1 MIGQITFKVM
11 KFNLV
16 TIFPDLV
23 NNFIEHGLFAK
34 AINNS
39 LIEVKA
45 WDPREFSGNKDGRI
59 DDKPFGGGQGMLF
72 QAEPIINT
80 VNEIKK
86 HNKTHV
92 IFVAPHGTIFNQ
104 KKAIDLKAYE
114 NITIVC
120 GRYEGIDKRI
130 EETCIDEVISIGDY
144 VLNGGELAALVLME
158 AIARQ
163 HKDFI
168 GNKESLNDSFSDGL
182 LEHPQYTR
190 PEKTPH
196 GNVPEILI
204 SGNHEKISRWKL
216 KESLRI
222 TLKNRPDLIKSKDL
236 SDLEIELLN
245 EIKDE

>member
-1 MIGQITFKVM
+1 M

-16 TIFPDLV
+16 TIFPDLI
-23 NNFIEHGLFAK
+23 NNFVEHGLFAK
-34 AINNS
+34 AINNT
-39 LIEVKA
+39 LIEVKT

-72 QAEPIINT
+72 QAEPIIKT

-86 HNKTHV
+86 HNKTYV
-92 IFVAPHGTIFNQ
+92 VFVAPHGTLFDQ
-104 KKAIDLKAYE
+104 KKAIDLKDNE

-163 HKDFI
+163 YKNFI
-168 GNKESLNDSFSDGL
+168 GNEESLNDSFSDGL

-190 PEKTPH
+190 PEKTPY

-204 SGNHEKISRWKL
+204 SGNHEKINRWKL

-236 SDLEIELLN
+236 SELEIELLN

>member
-1 MIGQITFKVM
+1 M

-16 TIFPDLV
+16 TIFPDLI

-34 AINNS
+34 AITNS
-39 LIEVKA
+39 LIEVKT

-72 QAEPIINT
+72 QAEPIIKT

-92 IFVAPHGTIFNQ
+92 VFVAPHGTIFDQ
-104 KKAIDLKAYE
+104 KKAVDLKANE

-158 AIARQ
+158 VIARQ
-163 HKDFI
+163 HEGFI
-168 GNKESLNDSFSDGL
+168 GNEESLNDSFSDGL

-190 PEKTPH
+190 PEKIPH
-196 GNVPEILI
+196 GNVPKILI
-204 SGNHEKISRWKL
+204 SGNHEKIKRWKL

-222 TLKNRPDLIKSKDL
+222 TLKNRPDLIKSKNL

>member
-1 MIGQITFKVM
+1 M

-16 TIFPDLV
+16 TIFPDLI

-158 AIARQ
+158 AIARH

-190 PEKTPH
+190 PEKTPY

-204 SGNHEKISRWKL
+204 SGNHEKINRWKL

>member
-1 MIGQITFKVM
+1 M

-16 TIFPDLV
+16 TIFPDLI

-39 LIEVKA
+39 LIQVKT
-45 WDPREFSGNKDGRI
+45 WDPREFSGNRDGRI

-72 QAEPIINT
+72 QAEPIIKT

-86 HNKTHV
+86 HDKTHV
-92 IFVAPHGTIFNQ
+92 VFVAPHGTIFDQ
-104 KKAIDLKAYE
+104 KKAVDLKANE

-158 AIARQ
+158 VIARQ
-163 HKDFI
+163 HEGFI
-168 GNKESLNDSFSDGL
+168 GNEESLNDSFSDGL

-190 PEKTPH
+190 PEKIPH
-196 GNVPEILI
+196 GNVPKILI
-204 SGNHEKISRWKL
+204 SGNHEKIKRWKL

-222 TLKNRPDLIKSKDL
+222 TLKNRPELIESKNL

>member
-1 MIGQITFKVM
+1 M

-16 TIFPDLV
+16 TIFPDLI
-23 NNFIEHGLFAK
+23 NNFIEHGLFVK

-39 LIEVKA
+39 LIEVKT

-72 QAEPIINT
+72 QAEPIIKT
-80 VNEIKK
+80 VNQIKK

-92 IFVAPHGTIFNQ
+92 VFVAPHGTIFDQ
-104 KKAIDLKAYE
+104 KKAVDLKANE

-158 AIARQ
+158 SIARQ

-168 GNKESLNDSFSDGL
+168 GNEESLNDSFSDGL

-190 PEKTPH
+190 PEKIPH
-196 GNVPEILI
+196 GNVPKILI
-204 SGNHEKISRWKL
+204 SGNHEKIKRWKL

-222 TLKNRPDLIKSKDL
+222 TLKNRPDLIKSKNL

>member
-1 MIGQITFKVM
+1 M

-16 TIFPDLV
+16 TIFPDLI

-39 LIEVKA
+39 LIEVKT
-45 WDPREFSGNKDGRI
+45 WDPRQFSGNKDGRI

-72 QAEPIINT
+72 QAEPIIKT

-92 IFVAPHGTIFNQ
+92 VFVAPHGTIFDQ
-104 KKAIDLKAYE
+104 KKAVDLKANE

-158 AIARQ
+158 VIARQ
-163 HKDFI
+163 HEGFI
-168 GNKESLNDSFSDGL
+168 GNEESLNDSFSDGL

-190 PEKTPH
+190 PEKIPH
-196 GNVPEILI
+196 GNVPKILI
-204 SGNHEKISRWKL
+204 SGNHEKIKRWKL

-222 TLKNRPDLIKSKDL
+222 TLKNRPELIESKNL

>member
-1 MIGQITFKVM
+1 M

-16 TIFPDLV
+16 TIFPDLI
-23 NNFIEHGLFAK
+23 NNFIQHGLFAK
-34 AINNS
+34 AINNR
-39 LIEVKA
+39 LIEVKT
-45 WDPREFSGNKDGRI
+45 WDPREFTGNKDGRI

-72 QAEPIINT
+72 QAEPIIKT

-86 HNKTHV
+86 LNKTHV
-92 IFVAPHGTIFNQ
+92 VFVAPHGTIFDQ
-104 KKAIDLKAYE
+104 KKAIDLKANE

-158 AIARQ
+158 ATARQ

-168 GNKESLNDSFSDGL
+168 GNEESLNDSFSDGL

-190 PEKTPH
+190 PEKTPY

-204 SGNHEKISRWKL
+204 SGNHEKINRWKL

-222 TLKNRPDLIKSKDL
+222 TLKNRPDLIRSKDL
-236 SDLEIELLN
+236 SELEIELLN

>member
-1 MIGQITFKVM
+1 M

-16 TIFPDLV
+16 TIFPDLI

-39 LIEVKA
+39 LIEVKT
-45 WDPREFSGNKDGRI
+45 WDPRQFSGNKDGRI

-72 QAEPIINT
+72 QAEPIIKT

-92 IFVAPHGTIFNQ
+92 VFVAPHGTIFDQ
-104 KKAIDLKAYE
+104 KKAVDLKANE

-130 EETCIDEVISIGDY
+130 EQTCIDEVISIGDY

-158 AIARQ
+158 VIARQ
-163 HKDFI
+163 HEGFI
-168 GNKESLNDSFSDGL
+168 GNEESLNDSFSDGL

-190 PEKTPH
+190 PEKIPH
-196 GNVPEILI
+196 GNVPKILI
-204 SGNHEKISRWKL
+204 SGNHEKINRWKL

-222 TLKNRPDLIKSKDL
+222 TLKNRPDLIQSKDL

>member
-1 MIGQITFKVM
+1 M

-16 TIFPDLV
+16 TIFPDLI
-23 NNFIEHGLFAK
+23 NNFIQHGLFAK

-39 LIEVKA
+39 LIQVKT
-45 WDPREFSGNKDGRI
+45 WDPREFSGNRDGRI

-72 QAEPIINT
+72 QAEPIIKT

-86 HNKTHV
+86 HDKTHV
-92 IFVAPHGTIFNQ
+92 VFVAPHGTIFDQ
-104 KKAIDLKAYE
+104 KKVIELKANE

-144 VLNGGELAALVLME
+144 VLNGGELAAIVLME

-168 GNKESLNDSFSDGL
+168 GNEESLNDSFNNGL

-190 PEKTPH
+190 PEKMKLCE
-196 GNVPEILI
+196 VPKELLSGDHAAI
-204 SGNHEKISRWKL
+204 SMWRKKQMLGLTASR
-216 KESLRI
+216 R
-222 TLKNRPDLIKSKDL
+222 KDL
-236 SDLEIELLN
+236 FDKLNLSAEEKSLLEDFFNEL
-245 EIKDE
+245 K

>member
-1 MIGQITFKVM
+1 M

-16 TIFPDLV
+16 TIFPDLI

-39 LIEVKA
+39 LIEVKT
-45 WDPREFSGNKDGRI
+45 WDPRQFSGNKDGRI

-72 QAEPIINT
+72 QAEPIIKT

-92 IFVAPHGTIFNQ
+92 VFVAPHGTIFDQ
-104 KKAIDLKAYE
+104 KKAIDLKANE

-158 AIARQ
+158 VIARQ
-163 HKDFI
+163 HEGFI
-168 GNKESLNDSFSDGL
+168 GNEESLNDSFSDGL

-190 PEKTPH
+190 PEKIPH
-196 GNVPEILI
+196 GNVPKILI
-204 SGNHEKISRWKL
+204 SGNHEKIKRWKL

-222 TLKNRPDLIKSKDL
+222 TLKNRPDLIESKNL

>member
-1 MIGQITFKVM
+1 M

-16 TIFPDLV
+16 TIFPDLI
-23 NNFIEHGLFAK
+23 NNFIEHGLFVK

-39 LIEVKA
+39 LIEVKT

-72 QAEPIINT
+72 QAEPIIKT

-92 IFVAPHGTIFNQ
+92 VFVAPHGTIFDQ
-104 KKAIDLKAYE
+104 KKAVDLKANE

-158 AIARQ
+158 VIARQ
-163 HKDFI
+163 HEGFI
-168 GNKESLNDSFSDGL
+168 GNEESLNDSFSDGL

-190 PEKTPH
+190 PEKIPH
-196 GNVPEILI
+196 GNVPKILI
-204 SGNHEKISRWKL
+204 SGNHEKIKRWKL

-222 TLKNRPDLIKSKDL
+222 TLKNRPDLIKSKNL

>member
-1 MIGQITFKVM
+1 M

-16 TIFPDLV
+16 TIFPDLI

-34 AINNS
+34 AINNNV
-39 LIEVKA
+39 IEVRT
-45 WDPREFSGNKDGRI
+45 WDPRKFSGNKDGRI

-72 QAEPIINT
+72 QAEPIIKT

-92 IFVAPHGTIFNQ
+92 VFVAPHGTIFDQ
-104 KKAIDLKAYE
+104 KKGIDLKANE

-158 AIARQ
+158 AIGRQ

-168 GNKESLNDSFSDGL
+168 GNEESLNDSFSDGL

-190 PEKTPH
+190 PDKTPY

-204 SGNHEKISRWKL
+204 SGNHEKINRWKL

-236 SDLEIELLN
+236 SELEIELLD

>member
-1 MIGQITFKVM
+1 M

-16 TIFPDLV
+16 TIFPDLI

-39 LIEVKA
+39 LIEVKT

-72 QAEPIINT
+72 QAEPIIKT

-86 HNKTHV
+86 HNKTYV
-92 IFVAPHGTIFNQ
+92 VFVAPHGAIFDQ
-104 KKAIDLKAYE
+104 KKAIDLKANE

-158 AIARQ
+158 VIARQ
-163 HKDFI
+163 HKGFI
-168 GNKESLNDSFSDGL
+168 GNEQSLNDSFSDGL

-190 PEKTPH
+190 PEKIPH
-196 GNVPEILI
+196 GNVPDILI
-204 SGNHEKISRWKL
+204 GGNHEKINRWKL

-236 SDLEIELLN
+236 SNLEIELLN

>member
-1 MIGQITFKVM
+1 M

-16 TIFPDLV
+16 TIFPDLI

-34 AINNS
+34 AIKNS
-39 LIEVKA
+39 LIEVKT
-45 WDPREFSGNKDGRI
+45 WDPREFSENKDGRI
-59 DDKPFGGGQGMLF
+59 DHKPFGGGQGMLF
-72 QAEPIINT
+72 QAEPIIKT

-92 IFVAPHGTIFNQ
+92 IFVAPHGTIFDQ
-104 KKAIDLKAYE
+104 KKAIDLKANE

-158 AIARQ
+158 AIGRQ

-168 GNKESLNDSFSDGL
+168 GNEESLNDSFSDGL

-190 PEKTPH
+190 PDKTPY

-204 SGNHEKISRWKL
+204 SGNHEKINRWKL

-236 SDLEIELLN
+236 SELEIELLD

>member
-1 MIGQITFKVM
+1 M

-72 QAEPIINT
+72 QAEPIIKT
-80 VNEIKK
+80 VNQIKK

-92 IFVAPHGTIFNQ
+92 VFVAPHGTIFDQ
-104 KKAIDLKAYE
+104 KKAIDLKANE
-114 NITIVC
+114 NITIIC

-158 AIARQ
+158 VIARQ
-163 HKDFI
+163 HEGFI
-168 GNKESLNDSFSDGL
+168 GNEESLNDSFSDGL

-190 PEKTPH
+190 PEKTLH

-204 SGNHEKISRWKL
+204 SGNHQKINRWKL

>member
-1 MIGQITFKVM
+1 M
-11 KFNLV
+11 KANENL
-16 TIFPDLV
+16 
-23 NNFIEHGLFAK
+23 
-34 AINNS
+34 
-39 LIEVKA
+39 
-45 WDPREFSGNKDGRI
+45 
-59 DDKPFGGGQGMLF
+59 
-72 QAEPIINT
+72 
-80 VNEIKK
+80 
-86 HNKTHV
+86 
-92 IFVAPHGTIFNQ
+92 
-104 KKAIDLKAYE
+104 
-114 NITIVC
+114 TIVC

-158 AIARQ
+158 AIGRQ

-168 GNKESLNDSFSDGL
+168 GNEESLNDSFSDGL

-190 PEKTPH
+190 PDKTPY

-204 SGNHEKISRWKL
+204 SGNHEKINRWKL

-236 SDLEIELLN
+236 SELEIELLD

>member
-1 MIGQITFKVM
+1 M
-11 KFNLV
+11 
-16 TIFPDLV
+16 
-23 NNFIEHGLFAK
+23 
-34 AINNS
+34 
-39 LIEVKA
+39 IEVKT

-59 DDKPFGGGQGMLF
+59 DDKPFGGGRGMLF
-72 QAEPIINT
+72 QAEPMIKT

-92 IFVAPHGTIFNQ
+92 IFVAPHGNIFDQ
-104 KKAIDLKAYE
+104 KKAIELQANE

-158 AIARQ
+158 VIARQ
-163 HKDFI
+163 HKGFI
-168 GNKESLNDSFSDGL
+168 GNEESLNDSFSDGL

-190 PEKTPH
+190 PEKIPH

-204 SGNHEKISRWKL
+204 SGNHEKIDRWKL

-236 SDLEIELLN
+236 SILEIELLN

>member
-1 MIGQITFKVM
+1 M

-16 TIFPDLV
+16 TIFPDLI

-34 AINNS
+34 AINNT
-39 LIEVKA
+39 LIEVKT

-72 QAEPIINT
+72 QAEPIIKT

-86 HNKTHV
+86 HNKTYV
-92 IFVAPHGTIFNQ
+92 VFVAPHGTIFDQ
-104 KKAIDLKAYE
+104 KKAIDLKANE

-130 EETCIDEVISIGDY
+130 EETCIDEVISVGDY

-163 HKDFI
+163 YKNFI
-168 GNKESLNDSFSDGL
+168 GNEESLNDSFSDGL

-190 PEKTPH
+190 PEKTPY

-204 SGNHEKISRWKL
+204 SGNHEKINRWKL

-236 SDLEIELLN
+236 SELEIELLN